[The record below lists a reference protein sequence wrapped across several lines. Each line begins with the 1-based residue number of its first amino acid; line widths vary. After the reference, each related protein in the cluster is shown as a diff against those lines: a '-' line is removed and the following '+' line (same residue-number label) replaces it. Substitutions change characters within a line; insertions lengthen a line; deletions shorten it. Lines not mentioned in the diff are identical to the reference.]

1 MSQKEGEEKETNK
14 GKQTEKRKEFS
25 HNDKGKMRRVRKIA
39 AEGDRQTKRSSR
51 REIQRE
57 GNVFLPNY
65 CFPQRHIFPFVQL
78 LSAVPCFPAA

>member
-1 MSQKEGEEKETNK
+1 MSQKEGKEKETNK
-14 GKQTEKRKEFS
+14 SKQTEKRKEFS
-25 HNDKGKMRRVRKIA
+25 HDDKGKMHKVRKVA
-39 AEGDRQTKRSSR
+39 GEGDKQTKRSSR

-78 LSAVPCFPAA
+78 LSTVPCFPAA